1 MTYTT
6 AWTCRM
12 AAVMWIA
19 LFGTGQARAADGA
32 DITNEIQ
39 KWCNLY
45 DTTRSTKGPVAV
57 ANTFFA
63 DDAVFIPPNGAVI
76 KGQTSSQKS
85 GAIFTKSQPFISALF
100 KNLTQRAKAGGR

>member
-45 DTTRSTKGPVAV
+45 DTTWSTKGPVAV

-63 DDAVFIPPNGAVI
+63 DDAVSYHPMV
-76 KGQTSSQKS
+76 Q
-85 GAIFTKSQPFISALF
+85 
-100 KNLTQRAKAGGR
+100 